1 MTAKVPSAYPEPMRG
16 SRSWVWIAG
25 LIVASALWAQV
36 PEPPPVRFADVDIRL
51 FTTGPR
57 QPLEV
62 IGAFTSSLPLGKTG
76 QLHRLVTI
84 TNETRN
90 VALSLE
96 LRLSLTPSLD
106 EGGALHCVVLSES
119 TPRGGEIRTRARDL
133 MFQHPGEQVMELYA
147 DPQLQ
152 TRVML
157 AVDTNLAP
165 LSIAAP
171 ASTFPLLL
179 FTVKVE
185 QWSGAEREEI
195 ENLQLQSLDGKEVSH
210 EYRRR
215 VPRWVGGD
223 SPEGA
228 AEPEPVKTLDFSQGT
243 PTIKAGEGFAIPTE
257 PKGKGKKDKE
267 QEGEAAPEQQPQ
279 AAPAM
284 KLAWI
289 QEFCSL
295 TMEPLAFEGNYL
307 RLKVTV
313 SGQFLDRITKQLL
326 APIQLS
332 VEKTLLAEQPVPF
345 YLTREAVNGPQGY
358 VVWVVPSWTRP
369 APRPATPRGDGGAP
383 GPAGP

>member
-1 MTAKVPSAYPEPMRG
+1 MRG
-16 SRSWVWIAG
+16 KRGWALIAG
-25 LIVASALWAQV
+25 MIAASALWAQV
-36 PEPPPVRFADVDIRL
+36 PEPPPVRFAEVDIRL

-57 QPLEV
+57 QPLEG

-106 EGGALHCVVLSES
+106 EGGTLHCVVLSEAV
-119 TPRGGEIRTRARDL
+119 PKGGEVRTRARDL
-133 MFQHPGEQVMELYA
+133 TFQHPGEQVMELYA
-147 DPQLQ
+147 DPRLQ

-157 AVDTNLAP
+157 AVDTKLAP
-165 LSIAAP
+165 QNVAAP

-215 VPRWVGGD
+215 VPRWVDTD
-223 SPEGA
+223 SPEGSA
-228 AEPEPVKTLDFSQGT
+228 ATEAVKTLDFSQGT
-243 PTIKAGEGFAIPTE
+243 PTVKAGEGFAIPAE
-257 PKGKGKKDKE
+257 PKGKGKKGKE
-267 QEGEAAPEQQPQ
+267 QAEEAGAEQKPQ
-279 AAPAM
+279 AAPAL

-289 QEFCSL
+289 QEFCNL
-295 TMEPLAFEGNYL
+295 TLEPLAFEGNYL

-326 APIQLS
+326 APVQLS
-332 VEKTLLAEQPVPF
+332 AEKTLLAEQPVPF
-345 YLTREAVNGPQGY
+345 YLTREAVDGPHGY
-358 VVWVVPSWTRP
+358 VVWVVPSWSRP
-369 APRPATPRGDGGAP
+369 AARPAAPSGDAETP
-383 GPAGP
+383 GPSGP